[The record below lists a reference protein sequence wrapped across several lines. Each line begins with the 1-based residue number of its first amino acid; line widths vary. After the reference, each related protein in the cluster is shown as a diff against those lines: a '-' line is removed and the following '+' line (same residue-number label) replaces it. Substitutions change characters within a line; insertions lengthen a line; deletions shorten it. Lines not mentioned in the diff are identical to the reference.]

1 MTTPDSARKFLVSV
15 LGFIRERKLLVAA
28 IAVVLGVALSWL
40 IHLPT
45 GYSGHAHPSQAI
57 STDFSSG
64 FSVAWEMTSKDL
76 GVDEPVVATTRVDGV
91 LVAVTGKKDG
101 SSKGATTF
109 SGTLIGIDPSGST
122 PTVLW
127 RHEFN
132 SESDTFFTWDDS
144 IIAGGETIRASDGT
158 VTATWDT
165 PLPTTVGYD
174 HDPGSPRVVLSPS
187 SHPSWGAV
195 AGFIPVTWPV
205 VVTCT
210 SIYNSTT
217 GGRDEEPSC
226 TGWHK
231 DGTQAWNYAL
241 TRNADGQTVHPTV
254 ISTANSHLILWH
266 YDNDHPYLDSFLS
279 LTDGSVTDLG
289 VAFSGYLSIDSIDA
303 TSNIYATSDGWLV
316 YGSIYA
322 HFEDGDI
329 AVLNPDGSL
338 REMMTLT
345 TNSLSWSTFIT
356 TTCVDADGYTVR
368 PTTEQSLTALRT
380 GRGWTPMCYGVE
392 SNRPDSSTYAL
403 NGRAFLAP
411 DEDGTPTDT
420 HYKQGSFFS
429 TDGSLIL
436 GIQSIESD
444 KKNSTKEEA
453 PALYYS
459 RSGVK
464 IASLSQ
470 VGARSAQPF
479 YDDLLIASP
488 AHPDSWL
495 ARQRSF
501 LGTYPHPDTVLMGIT
516 PRRAS

>member
-1 MTTPDSARKFLVSV
+1 MTAPDSERNFLVSM

-28 IAVVLGVALSWL
+28 IAVVLGIGLSWL

-45 GYSGHAHPSQAI
+45 GYSGRAHPSQAI

-76 GVDEPVVATTRVDGV
+76 GVDGPIAATTRVDGV

-101 SSKGATTF
+101 SSKGATTS

-132 SESDTFFTWDDS
+132 SESDTLFTWDDS

-158 VTATWDT
+158 VTATWDS

-174 HDPGSPRVVLSPS
+174 HDLGSPRVLSPS
-187 SHPSWGAV
+187 RPSWGDGASFV
-195 AGFIPVTWPV
+195 PITWPV

-210 SIYNSTT
+210 PIDDSQE
-217 GGRDEEPSC
+217 GDRDEGPSC

-231 DGTQAWNYAL
+231 DGTQAWNYAV
-241 TRNADGQTVHPTV
+241 TRNADRLTVQPTGV
-254 ISTANSHLILWH
+254 ATVDDHLIVGH
-266 YDNDHPYLDSFLS
+266 SENDYDLYVDSFLS
-279 LTDGSVTDLG
+279 LVDGSVTDLD
-289 VAFSGYLSIDSIDA
+289 VPFSGRISID
-303 TSNIYATSDGWLV
+303 NVYATSDGWIINGMGYSQL
-316 YGSIYA
+316 
-322 HFEDGDI
+322 EDGDI

-338 REMMTLT
+338 REMVTLT
-345 TNSLSWSTFIT
+345 TNSLQWQTLSNTMCT
-356 TTCVDADGYTVR
+356 DADGQAVQ
-368 PTTEQSLTALRT
+368 PTTEQALAALRT
-380 GRGWTPMCYGVE
+380 GHGWTPMC
-392 SNRPDSSTYAL
+392 SNVVTSGSGSSIYAL
-403 NGRAFLAP
+403 NGRWFLAA
-411 DEDGTPTDT
+411 DEDGTPT
-420 HYKQGSFFS
+420 YAEYEQGAFLSA
-429 TDGSLIL
+429 DGSLIL

-459 RSGVK
+459 RSGVT

-479 YDDLLIASP
+479 YDDLLIATP
-488 AHPDSWL
+488 VP
-495 ARQRSF
+495 QRNFF
-501 LGTYPHPDTVLMGIT
+501 LRYLGGYPHPDTVLMGIT
-516 PRRAS
+516 PKRAG

>member
-1 MTTPDSARKFLVSV
+1 MTAPDSARNFLVSV

-28 IAVVLGVALSWL
+28 IAVVLGIGLSWL

-76 GVDEPVVATTRVDGV
+76 GVDGPVVATTRVDGV

-132 SESDTFFTWDDS
+132 SESGTLFTWDDS

-174 HDPGSPRVVLSPS
+174 HDRGSPRVLFPR
-187 SHPSWGAV
+187 PSWGDGASFV
-195 AGFIPVTWPV
+195 PITSSV

-210 SIYNSTT
+210 PINDSRSGDRNE
-217 GGRDEEPSC
+217 GPSC

-231 DGTQAWNYAL
+231 DGTQAWNYAV
-241 TRNADGQTVHPTV
+241 TRNADGQTVKPTGV
-254 ISTANSHLILWH
+254 ATVDDHLIVGH
-266 YDNDHPYLDSFLS
+266 SENDYDLYVDSFLS
-279 LTDGSVTDLG
+279 LVDGSVTDLD
-289 VAFSGYLSIDSIDA
+289 VPFSGRISID
-303 TSNIYATSDGWLV
+303 NVYATSDGWIINGMGYSQL
-316 YGSIYA
+316 
-322 HFEDGDI
+322 EDGDI

-338 REMMTLT
+338 REMVTLT
-345 TNSLSWSTFIT
+345 TNSLQWQTLSNTMCT
-356 TTCVDADGYTVR
+356 DADGQAVQ
-368 PTTEQSLTALRT
+368 PTTEQALAALRT
-380 GRGWTPMCYGVE
+380 GHGWTPMC
-392 SNRPDSSTYAL
+392 SNVVTSGSGSSIYAL
-403 NGRAFLAP
+403 NGRWFLAA
-411 DEDGTPTDT
+411 DEDGTPTYT
-420 HYKQGSFFS
+420 EYEQGSFFS

-436 GIQSIESD
+436 GIQSIKSD
-444 KKNSTKEEA
+444 EKNSTKEEA

-459 RSGVK
+459 RSGVT

-479 YDDLLIASP
+479 YDDLLIATP
-488 AHPDSWL
+488 VP
-495 ARQRSF
+495 QRNIF
-501 LGTYPHPDTVLMGIT
+501 LRYLGTYPHPDTVLMGIT
-516 PRRAS
+516 PKRAG

>member
-1 MTTPDSARKFLVSV
+1 MTAPDSARNFLVSV

-28 IAVVLGVALSWL
+28 IAVVLGIGLSWL

-76 GVDEPVVATTRVDGV
+76 GVDGPVVATTRVDGV

-132 SESDTFFTWDDS
+132 SESGTLFTWDDS

-174 HDPGSPRVVLSPS
+174 HDRGSPRVLFPR
-187 SHPSWGAV
+187 PSWGDGGSFV
-195 AGFIPVTWPV
+195 PITSSV

-210 SIYNSTT
+210 PINDSRSGDRNE
-217 GGRDEEPSC
+217 GPSC

-231 DGTQAWNYAL
+231 DGTQAWNYAV
-241 TRNADGQTVHPTV
+241 TRNADGQTVKPTGV
-254 ISTANSHLILWH
+254 ATVDDHLIVGH
-266 YDNDHPYLDSFLS
+266 SENDYDLYVDSFLS
-279 LTDGSVTDLG
+279 LVDGSVTDLD
-289 VAFSGYLSIDSIDA
+289 VPFSGRISID
-303 TSNIYATSDGWLV
+303 NVYATSDGWIINGMGYSQL
-316 YGSIYA
+316 
-322 HFEDGDI
+322 EDGDI

-338 REMMTLT
+338 REMVTLT
-345 TNSLSWSTFIT
+345 TNSLQWQTLSNTMCT
-356 TTCVDADGYTVR
+356 DADGQAVQ
-368 PTTEQSLTALRT
+368 PTTEQALAALRT
-380 GRGWTPMCYGVE
+380 GHGWTPMC
-392 SNRPDSSTYAL
+392 SNVVTSGSGSSIYAL
-403 NGRAFLAP
+403 NGRWFLAA
-411 DEDGTPTDT
+411 DEDGTPTYT
-420 HYKQGSFFS
+420 EYEQGSFFS

-436 GIQSIESD
+436 SVPKKSVVKDFD
-444 KKNSTKEEA
+444 KDNIPT
-453 PALYYS
+453 LHFT
-459 RSGVK
+459 RSGKQV
-464 IASLSQ
+464 ASLSQ

-479 YDDLLIASP
+479 YDDLLIATP
-488 AHPDSWL
+488 VPK
-495 ARQRSF
+495 RNIF
-501 LGTYPHPDTVLMGIT
+501 LRYLGGYPHPDTVLMGIT

>member
-1 MTTPDSARKFLVSV
+1 MTAPDSARKFLVSV
-15 LGFIRERKLLVAA
+15 LGFIRERKLLVAT
-28 IAVVLGVALSWL
+28 IAVVLGIGLSWL

-45 GYSGHAHPSQAI
+45 GYSGRAHPSQAI

-76 GVDEPVVATTRVDGV
+76 GVDGPVVATTRVDGV

-132 SESDTFFTWDDS
+132 SESDTLFTWDDS

-165 PLPTTVGYD
+165 PLPTTLGYD
-174 HDPGSPRVVLSPS
+174 HDRNSPRVLFPR
-187 SHPSWGAV
+187 PSWGDGGSFV
-195 AGFIPVTWPV
+195 PITSSV

-210 SIYNSTT
+210 PIDDSGSGDRNEGT
-217 GGRDEEPSC
+217 SC

-231 DGTQAWNYAL
+231 DGTQAWNYAV
-241 TRNADGQTVHPTV
+241 TRNADGQTVKPTGV
-254 ISTANSHLILWH
+254 ATADGHLIVGH
-266 YDNDHPYLDSFLS
+266 SENDYDLYVDSFLS
-279 LTDGSVTDLG
+279 LVDGSVTDLG
-289 VAFSGYLSIDSIDA
+289 VAFSGSLGID
-303 TSNIYATSDGWLV
+303 NVYATSDGWIINGMSYSQL
-316 YGSIYA
+316 
-322 HFEDGDI
+322 EDDDI

-345 TNSLSWSTFIT
+345 TNSLWWRTLIT
-356 TTCVDADGYTVR
+356 TTCTDTDGQAVQ
-368 PTTEQSLTALRT
+368 PTTEQALAALRT
-380 GRGWTPMCYGVE
+380 GHGWTPMC
-392 SNRPDSSTYAL
+392 SNVVRSGSGSSIYAL
-403 NGRAFLAP
+403 NGRWFLAA
-411 DEDGTPTDT
+411 DEDGTPTYT
-420 HYKQGSFFS
+420 EYEQGSFFS

-444 KKNSTKEEA
+444 KKSSTKEDG
-453 PALYYS
+453 PPLYYS
-459 RSGVK
+459 QSGVK

-470 VGARSAQPF
+470 VGARTAQPF
-479 YDDLLIASP
+479 YDDLLIATP
-488 AHPDSWL
+488 VPK
-495 ARQRSF
+495 RNIF
-501 LGTYPHPDTVLMGIT
+501 LRYLGGYPHPDTVLMGIT
-516 PRRAS
+516 PKRAS

>member
-1 MTTPDSARKFLVSV
+1 MTAPDSARKFLVSV

-28 IAVVLGVALSWL
+28 IAVVLGIGLSWL

-45 GYSGHAHPSQAI
+45 GYSGRAHPSQAI

-76 GVDEPVVATTRVDGV
+76 GVDGPVVATTRVDGV

-109 SGTLIGIDPSGST
+109 SGTLIGIDPSGSA
-122 PTVLW
+122 PVVLW

-174 HDPGSPRVVLSPS
+174 HDPSSPRVVLSP

-241 TRNADGQTVHPTV
+241 TGNADGQTVHPTV
-254 ISTANSHLILWH
+254 ISTANSHLIVWH

-479 YDDLLIASP
+479 YDDLLIATP
-488 AHPDSWL
+488 VPK
-495 ARQRSF
+495 RNVF
-501 LGTYPHPDTVLMGIT
+501 LRYLGGYPHPDTVLMGIT

>member
-1 MTTPDSARKFLVSV
+1 MTAPDSARKFLVSV

-28 IAVVLGVALSWL
+28 IAVVLGIGLSWL

-45 GYSGHAHPSQAI
+45 GYSGRAHASQTL

-76 GVDEPVVATTRVDGV
+76 GVDGPIAATTRVDGV

-101 SSKGATTF
+101 SSKGATTS

-132 SESDTFFTWDDS
+132 SESDTLFTWDDS

-174 HDPGSPRVVLSPS
+174 HNLHSPRVLSPS
-187 SHPSWGAV
+187 RPSWRDGGSFV
-195 AGFIPVTWPV
+195 PITSSV

-210 SIYNSTT
+210 SIDDSRS
-217 GGRDEEPSC
+217 GDRDEGPSC

-241 TRNADGQTVHPTV
+241 TRNADRQRVQPTF
-254 ISTANSHLILWH
+254 ITTTNSHLIVGY
-266 YDNDHPYLDSFLS
+266 YDKDHPYLDSFLS
-279 LTDGSVTDLG
+279 LIDGSVTDLG
-289 VAFSGYLSIDSIDA
+289 VAFSGHLSIDSIYA
-303 TSNIYATSDGWLV
+303 TSEIYATSDGWLLN
-316 YGSIYA
+316 GMDYA
-322 HFEDGDI
+322 QFEDGDI

-345 TNSLSWSTFIT
+345 TNSLSWRTFIT

-380 GRGWTPMCYGVE
+380 GHGWTPMCYGVE
-392 SNRPDSSTYAL
+392 SNRPDSSIYAL
-403 NGRAFLAP
+403 NGRNFLAP
-411 DEDGTPTDT
+411 DEDGIPTDT

-470 VGARSAQPF
+470 VGARTAQPF
-479 YDDLLIASP
+479 YDDLLIATP
-488 AHPDSWL
+488 VPK
-495 ARQRSF
+495 RNVF
-501 LGTYPHPDTVLMGIT
+501 LRYLGGYPHPDTVLMGIT
-516 PRRAS
+516 PKRAS

>member
-28 IAVVLGVALSWL
+28 IAVVLGIGLSWL

-45 GYSGHAHPSQAI
+45 GYSGRAHPSQAI

-76 GVDEPVVATTRVDGV
+76 GVDGPVVATTRVDGV

-132 SESDTFFTWDDS
+132 SESDTLFTWDDS

-174 HDPGSPRVVLSPS
+174 HDLGSPHVVLSPS
-187 SHPSWGAV
+187 HPSRGAV
-195 AGFIPVTWPV
+195 ASFIPVTWPV

-254 ISTANSHLILWH
+254 ISTANSHLIVWH

-316 YGSIYA
+316 YGMIYA
-322 HFEDGDI
+322 QFEDGDI

-338 REMMTLT
+338 REMTTLT
-345 TNSLSWSTFIT
+345 TNSLSWRTFIT
-356 TTCVDADGYTVR
+356 TMCVDADGYTVR
-368 PTTEQSLTALRT
+368 PTTEQALTALRT
-380 GRGWTPMCYGVE
+380 GQGWTPMCYGAE
-392 SNRPDSSTYAL
+392 SNRPDSSIYAL
-403 NGRAFLAP
+403 NGRNFLAP

-420 HYKQGSFFS
+420 HYEQGSFFS

-436 GIQSIESD
+436 SVPKKSVVKDFD
-444 KKNSTKEEA
+444 KDDIPTLHFTS
-453 PALYYS
+453 
-459 RSGVK
+459 SGKQV
-464 IASLSQ
+464 ASLSQ

-479 YDDLLIASP
+479 YDDLLIATP
-488 AHPDSWL
+488 VPK
-495 ARQRSF
+495 RNVF
-501 LGTYPHPDTVLMGIT
+501 LRYLGGYPHPDTVLMGIT
-516 PRRAS
+516 PKRAS

>member
-1 MTTPDSARKFLVSV
+1 MTAPDSARNFLVSV

-28 IAVVLGVALSWL
+28 IAVVLGIGLSWL

-76 GVDEPVVATTRVDGV
+76 GVDGPVVATTRVDGV
-91 LVAVTGKKDG
+91 LVAVTGKKDR

-132 SESDTFFTWDDS
+132 SESDTLFTWDDS
-144 IIAGGETIRASDGT
+144 IVAGGETIRASDGT

-174 HDPGSPRVVLSPS
+174 HDRNSPRVVFPR
-187 SHPSWGAV
+187 PSWGDGASFV
-195 AGFIPVTWPV
+195 PITSSV

-210 SIYNSTT
+210 PIDDSRS
-217 GGRDEEPSC
+217 GDRDEGPSC

-231 DGTQAWNYAL
+231 DGTQAWNYAV
-241 TRNADGQTVHPTV
+241 TRNADRLTVQPTGV
-254 ISTANSHLILWH
+254 ATVDDHLIVGH
-266 YDNDHPYLDSFLS
+266 YEKGYDLYVDSFLS
-279 LTDGSVTDLG
+279 LVDGSVTDLG
-289 VAFSGYLSIDSIDA
+289 VAFSGHLSIDDV
-303 TSNIYATSDGWLV
+303 YATSDGWIINGMSYSQL
-316 YGSIYA
+316 
-322 HFEDGDI
+322 EDGDI

-345 TNSLSWSTFIT
+345 TNALRWQTLSNTM
-356 TTCVDADGYTVR
+356 CMDADGQAVQ
-368 PTTEQSLTALRT
+368 PTTEQALAALRT
-380 GRGWTPMCYGVE
+380 GHGWTPMC
-392 SNRPDSSTYAL
+392 SNVVRSGSGSSIYAL
-403 NGRAFLAP
+403 NGKAFLAP

-420 HYKQGSFFS
+420 NYEQGSFFS

-436 GIQSIESD
+436 SVPKKSVVKDFD
-444 KKNSTKEEA
+444 KDDIPT
-453 PALYYS
+453 LHFT
-459 RSGVK
+459 RSGKQV
-464 IASLSQ
+464 ASLSQ

-479 YDDLLIASP
+479 YDDLLIATP
-488 AHPDSWL
+488 VPK
-495 ARQRSF
+495 RNIF
-501 LGTYPHPDTVLMGIT
+501 LRYLGGYPHPDTVLMGIT

>member
-1 MTTPDSARKFLVSV
+1 MTAPDSARKFLVSV

-28 IAVVLGVALSWL
+28 IAVVLGIGLSWL

-45 GYSGHAHPSQAI
+45 GYSGRAHPSQAI

-76 GVDEPVVATTRVDGV
+76 GVDGPIAATTRVDGV

-101 SSKGATTF
+101 SAKGATTS

-132 SESDTFFTWDDS
+132 SESDTLFTWDDS

-165 PLPTTVGYD
+165 PLPTTLGYD
-174 HDPGSPRVVLSPS
+174 HDRNSPRVLFPS
-187 SHPSWGAV
+187 RPSWRDGGSFV
-195 AGFIPVTWPV
+195 PVTSSV

-210 SIYNSTT
+210 SINDSRW
-217 GGRDEEPSC
+217 GDRDEGPSC

-241 TRNADGQTVHPTV
+241 TRNADGLTVQPTGV
-254 ISTANSHLILWH
+254 ATVDDHLIVGH
-266 YDNDHPYLDSFLS
+266 YEEAYDLRVDSFLS
-279 LTDGSVTDLG
+279 LVDGSVTDLG
-289 VAFSGYLSIDSIDA
+289 VAFSGHLSIDDV
-303 TSNIYATSDGWLV
+303 YATSDGWIINGMSYSQL
-316 YGSIYA
+316 
-322 HFEDGDI
+322 EDDDI

-345 TNSLSWSTFIT
+345 TNALRWQTLSNTM
-356 TTCVDADGYTVR
+356 CMDADGQAVQ
-368 PTTEQSLTALRT
+368 PTTEQALAALRT
-380 GRGWTPMCYGVE
+380 GHGWTPMC
-392 SNRPDSSTYAL
+392 SNVVRSGPDSSIYAL
-403 NGRAFLAP
+403 NGKAFLAP

-420 HYKQGSFFS
+420 NYEQGSFFS

-436 GIQSIESD
+436 SVPKKSVVKDFD
-444 KKNSTKEEA
+444 KDDIPT
-453 PALYYS
+453 LHFT
-459 RSGVK
+459 RSGKQV
-464 IASLSQ
+464 ASLSQ

-479 YDDLLIASP
+479 YDDLLIATP
-488 AHPDSWL
+488 VPK
-495 ARQRSF
+495 RNIF
-501 LGTYPHPDTVLMGIT
+501 LRYLGGYPHPDTVLMGIT

>member
-1 MTTPDSARKFLVSV
+1 MTAPDSARNFLVSV

-28 IAVVLGVALSWL
+28 IAVVLGIGLSWL

-76 GVDEPVVATTRVDGV
+76 GVDGPVVATTRVDGV

-132 SESDTFFTWDDS
+132 SESGTLFTWDDS

-174 HDPGSPRVVLSPS
+174 HDRGSPRVLFPR
-187 SHPSWGAV
+187 PSWGDGGSFV
-195 AGFIPVTWPV
+195 PITSSV

-210 SIYNSTT
+210 PINDSRSGDRNE
-217 GGRDEEPSC
+217 GPSC

-231 DGTQAWNYAL
+231 DGTQAWNYAV
-241 TRNADGQTVHPTV
+241 TRNADGQTVQPTGV
-254 ISTANSHLILWH
+254 ATVDDHLIVGH
-266 YDNDHPYLDSFLS
+266 SENDYDLYVDSFLS
-279 LTDGSVTDLG
+279 LVDGSVTDLD
-289 VAFSGYLSIDSIDA
+289 VPFSGRISID
-303 TSNIYATSDGWLV
+303 NVYATSDGWIINGMGYSQL
-316 YGSIYA
+316 
-322 HFEDGDI
+322 EDGDI

-338 REMMTLT
+338 REMVTLT
-345 TNSLSWSTFIT
+345 TNSLQWQTLSNTMCT
-356 TTCVDADGYTVR
+356 DADGQAVQ
-368 PTTEQSLTALRT
+368 PTTEQALAALRT
-380 GRGWTPMCYGVE
+380 GHGWTPMC
-392 SNRPDSSTYAL
+392 SNVVTSGSGSSIYTL
-403 NGRAFLAP
+403 NGRRFLAP
-411 DEDGTPTDT
+411 DEDGTPTYT
-420 HYKQGSFFS
+420 EYEQGSFFS

-436 GIQSIESD
+436 SVPKKSVVKDFD
-444 KKNSTKEEA
+444 KDDIPT
-453 PALYYS
+453 LHFT
-459 RSGVK
+459 RSGKQV
-464 IASLSQ
+464 ASLAQ

-479 YDDLLIASP
+479 YDDLLIATP
-488 AHPDSWL
+488 VPE
-495 ARQRSF
+495 RNIF
-501 LGTYPHPDTVLMGIT
+501 LRYLGGYPHPDTVLMGIT
-516 PRRAS
+516 PKRAS

>member
-1 MTTPDSARKFLVSV
+1 MTAPDSARNFLVSV

-28 IAVVLGVALSWL
+28 IAVVLGIGLSWL

-76 GVDEPVVATTRVDGV
+76 GVDGPVVATTRVDGV

-132 SESDTFFTWDDS
+132 SESGTLFTWDDS

-174 HDPGSPRVVLSPS
+174 HDRGSPRVLFPR
-187 SHPSWGAV
+187 PSWGDGGSFV
-195 AGFIPVTWPV
+195 PITSSV

-210 SIYNSTT
+210 PINDSRSGDRNE
-217 GGRDEEPSC
+217 GPSC

-231 DGTQAWNYAL
+231 DGTQAWNYAV
-241 TRNADGQTVHPTV
+241 TRNADGQTVKPTGV
-254 ISTANSHLILWH
+254 ATVDDHLIVGH
-266 YDNDHPYLDSFLS
+266 SENDYDLYVDSFLS
-279 LTDGSVTDLG
+279 LADGSVTDLD
-289 VAFSGYLSIDSIDA
+289 VPFSGRISIDDV
-303 TSNIYATSDGWLV
+303 YATSDGWIINGMGYSQL
-316 YGSIYA
+316 
-322 HFEDGDI
+322 EDGDI

-345 TNSLSWSTFIT
+345 TNSLGWRTLIT
-356 TTCVDADGYTVR
+356 TTCTDTDGLAVL
-368 PTTEQSLTALRT
+368 PTAEQALTALRT
-380 GRGWTPMCYGVE
+380 GHGWTPMCSGIVTPR
-392 SNRPDSSTYAL
+392 SGSDLTTL
-403 NGRAFLAP
+403 NGRSFLAA
-411 DEDGTPTDT
+411 DKDGTPTYTD
-420 HYKQGSFFS
+420 YKQGAFLSA
-429 TDGSLIL
+429 DGSLIL

-459 RSGVK
+459 RSGVT

-470 VGARSAQPF
+470 VGAKSAQPF
-479 YDDLLIASP
+479 YDDLLIATP
-488 AHPDSWL
+488 VPERNVFL
-495 ARQRSF
+495 RY

-516 PRRAS
+516 PRRAG

>member
-1 MTTPDSARKFLVSV
+1 MTAPDSARNFLVSV

-28 IAVVLGVALSWL
+28 IAVVLGIGLSWL

-76 GVDEPVVATTRVDGV
+76 GVDGPVVATTRVDGV

-132 SESDTFFTWDDS
+132 SESGTLFTWDDS

-174 HDPGSPRVVLSPS
+174 HDRGSPRVLFPR
-187 SHPSWGAV
+187 PSWGDGGSFV
-195 AGFIPVTWPV
+195 PITSSV

-210 SIYNSTT
+210 PINDSRSGDRNE
-217 GGRDEEPSC
+217 GPSC

-231 DGTQAWNYAL
+231 DGTQAWNYAV
-241 TRNADGQTVHPTV
+241 TRNADGQTVKPTGV
-254 ISTANSHLILWH
+254 ATVDDHLIVGH
-266 YDNDHPYLDSFLS
+266 SENDYDLYVDSFLS
-279 LTDGSVTDLG
+279 LVDGSVTDLD
-289 VAFSGYLSIDSIDA
+289 VPFSGRISID
-303 TSNIYATSDGWLV
+303 NVYATSDGWIINGMGYSQL
-316 YGSIYA
+316 
-322 HFEDGDI
+322 EDGDI

-338 REMMTLT
+338 REMVTLT
-345 TNSLSWSTFIT
+345 TNSLQWQTLSNTMCT
-356 TTCVDADGYTVR
+356 DADGQAVQ
-368 PTTEQSLTALRT
+368 PTTDQALAALRT
-380 GRGWTPMCYGVE
+380 GHGWTPMC
-392 SNRPDSSTYAL
+392 SNVVTSGSGSSIYTL
-403 NGRAFLAP
+403 NGRRFLAP
-411 DEDGTPTDT
+411 DEDGTPTYT
-420 HYKQGSFFS
+420 EYEQGSFFS

-436 GIQSIESD
+436 SVPKKSVVKDFD
-444 KKNSTKEEA
+444 KDDIPT
-453 PALYYS
+453 LHFT
-459 RSGVK
+459 RSGKQV
-464 IASLSQ
+464 ASLAQ

-479 YDDLLIASP
+479 YDDLLIATP
-488 AHPDSWL
+488 VPK
-495 ARQRSF
+495 RNIF
-501 LGTYPHPDTVLMGIT
+501 LRYLGGYPHPDTVLMGIT
-516 PRRAS
+516 PKRAG

>member
-1 MTTPDSARKFLVSV
+1 MTAPDSARKFLVSV

-28 IAVVLGVALSWL
+28 IAVVLGIGLSWL

-45 GYSGHAHPSQAI
+45 GYSGRAHPSQAI

-76 GVDEPVVATTRVDGV
+76 GVDGPIAATTRVDGV

-109 SGTLIGIDPSGST
+109 SGTLIGIDPSGSA
-122 PTVLW
+122 PAVLW

-132 SESDTFFTWDDS
+132 SESDTLFTWDDS

-174 HDPGSPRVVLSPS
+174 HDRNSPRVVFPR
-187 SHPSWGAV
+187 PSWGDGASFV
-195 AGFIPVTWPV
+195 PITSSV

-210 SIYNSTT
+210 PIDDSRS
-217 GGRDEEPSC
+217 GDRDEGPSC

-231 DGTQAWNYAL
+231 DGTQAWNYAV
-241 TRNADGQTVHPTV
+241 TRNADRLTVQPTGV
-254 ISTANSHLILWH
+254 ATVDDHLIVGH
-266 YDNDHPYLDSFLS
+266 YEEAYDLRVDSFLS
-279 LTDGSVTDLG
+279 LVDGSVTDLD
-289 VAFSGYLSIDSIDA
+289 VPFSGSLGID
-303 TSNIYATSDGWLV
+303 NVYATSDGWIINGMSYSQL
-316 YGSIYA
+316 
-322 HFEDGDI
+322 EDGDI

-345 TNSLSWSTFIT
+345 TNALRWQTLSNTM
-356 TTCVDADGYTVR
+356 CMDADGQAVQ
-368 PTTEQSLTALRT
+368 PTTEQALAALRT
-380 GRGWTPMCYGVE
+380 GHGWTPMC
-392 SNRPDSSTYAL
+392 SNVVRSGPDSSIYAL
-403 NGRAFLAP
+403 NGKAFLAP

-420 HYKQGSFFS
+420 NYEQGSFFS

-436 GIQSIESD
+436 SVPKKSVVKDFD
-444 KKNSTKEEA
+444 KDDIPT
-453 PALYYS
+453 LHFT
-459 RSGVK
+459 RSGKQV
-464 IASLSQ
+464 ASLSQ

-479 YDDLLIASP
+479 YDDLLIATP
-488 AHPDSWL
+488 VPK
-495 ARQRSF
+495 RNIF
-501 LGTYPHPDTVLMGIT
+501 LRYLGGYPHPDTVLMGIT

>member
-1 MTTPDSARKFLVSV
+1 MTAPDSARNFLVSV
-15 LGFIRERKLLVAA
+15 LGFIRERKLLVTA
-28 IAVVLGVALSWL
+28 IAVVLGIGLSWL

-76 GVDEPVVATTRVDGV
+76 GVDGPVVATTRVDGV

-132 SESDTFFTWDDS
+132 SESDTLFTWDDS

-158 VTATWDT
+158 VTATWDS

-174 HDPGSPRVVLSPS
+174 HDLGSPRVLFPS
-187 SHPSWGAV
+187 RPSWRDG
-195 AGFIPVTWPV
+195 AGFVPITWPV

-210 SIYNSTT
+210 SIDDSRS
-217 GGRDEEPSC
+217 GDRDEGPSC

-231 DGTQAWNYAL
+231 DGTQAWNYAV
-241 TRNADGQTVHPTV
+241 TRNADGQTVQPTGV
-254 ISTANSHLILWH
+254 ATVDDHLIVGH
-266 YDNDHPYLDSFLS
+266 SENDYDLYVDSFLS
-279 LTDGSVTDLG
+279 LVDGSVTDLD
-289 VAFSGYLSIDSIDA
+289 VPFSGRISID
-303 TSNIYATSDGWLV
+303 NVYATSDGWIINGMGYSQL
-316 YGSIYA
+316 
-322 HFEDGDI
+322 EDGDI

-338 REMMTLT
+338 REMVTLT
-345 TNSLSWSTFIT
+345 TNSLQWQTLSNTMCT
-356 TTCVDADGYTVR
+356 DADGQAVQ
-368 PTTEQSLTALRT
+368 PTTEQALAALRT
-380 GRGWTPMCYGVE
+380 GHGWTPMC
-392 SNRPDSSTYAL
+392 SNVVTSGSGSSIYAL
-403 NGRAFLAP
+403 NGRWFLAA
-411 DEDGTPTDT
+411 DEDGTPT
-420 HYKQGSFFS
+420 YAEYEQGAFLSA
-429 TDGSLIL
+429 DGSLIL

-459 RSGVK
+459 RSGVT

-479 YDDLLIASP
+479 YDDLLIATP
-488 AHPDSWL
+488 VP
-495 ARQRSF
+495 QRNIF
-501 LGTYPHPDTVLMGIT
+501 LRYLGTYPHPDTVLMGIT
-516 PRRAS
+516 PKRAG

>member
-1 MTTPDSARKFLVSV
+1 MTAPDSARKFLVSV

-28 IAVVLGVALSWL
+28 IAVVLGIGLSWL

-76 GVDEPVVATTRVDGV
+76 GVDGPVVATTRVDGV

-132 SESDTFFTWDDS
+132 SESGTLFTWDDS

-174 HDPGSPRVVLSPS
+174 HDRGSPRVLFPR
-187 SHPSWGAV
+187 PSWGDGGSFV
-195 AGFIPVTWPV
+195 PITSSV

-210 SIYNSTT
+210 PINDSRSGDRNE
-217 GGRDEEPSC
+217 GPSC

-231 DGTQAWNYAL
+231 DGTQAWNYAV
-241 TRNADGQTVHPTV
+241 TRNADRLTVQPTGV
-254 ISTANSHLILWH
+254 ATVDDHLIVGH
-266 YDNDHPYLDSFLS
+266 YDNDRLYVDSFLS
-279 LTDGSVTDLG
+279 LIDGSVTDLG
-289 VAFSGYLSIDSIDA
+289 VAFSGRLYVDSIYA
-303 TSNIYATSDGWLV
+303 TSNTYATSDGWLV
-316 YGSIYA
+316 NGMNDA
-322 HFEDGDI
+322 QPEDGDVT
-329 AVLNPDGSL
+329 VLNPDGSL

-345 TNSLSWSTFIT
+345 TNSLWWRTFIT
-356 TTCVDADGYTVR
+356 TTCVDADGQAVQ
-368 PTTEQSLTALRT
+368 PTTEQALAALRT
-380 GRGWTPMCYGVE
+380 GHGWTPMC
-392 SNRPDSSTYAL
+392 SNVVTSGSGSSIYAL
-403 NGRAFLAP
+403 NGRWFLTA
-411 DEDGTPTDT
+411 DEDGTPT
-420 HYKQGSFFS
+420 YAEYEQGAFLSA
-429 TDGSLIL
+429 DGSLIL
-436 GIQSIESD
+436 GIQSIKSD
-444 KKNSTKEEA
+444 EKNSTKEEA

-459 RSGVK
+459 RSGVT

-479 YDDLLIASP
+479 YDDLLIATP
-488 AHPDSWL
+488 VP
-495 ARQRSF
+495 QRNFF
-501 LGTYPHPDTVLMGIT
+501 LRYLGGYPHPDTVLMGIT
-516 PRRAS
+516 PKRAG

>member
-1 MTTPDSARKFLVSV
+1 MTAPDSARKFLVSV

-28 IAVVLGVALSWL
+28 IAVVLGIGLSWL

-45 GYSGHAHPSQAI
+45 GYSGRAHPSQAI

-76 GVDEPVVATTRVDGV
+76 GVDGPIAATTRVDGV

-109 SGTLIGIDPSGST
+109 SGTLIGIDPSGSA
-122 PTVLW
+122 PAVLW

-132 SESDTFFTWDDS
+132 SESDTLFTWDDS

-174 HDPGSPRVVLSPS
+174 HDRNSPRVVFPR
-187 SHPSWGAV
+187 PSWGDGASFV
-195 AGFIPVTWPV
+195 PITSSV

-210 SIYNSTT
+210 PIDDSRS
-217 GGRDEEPSC
+217 GDRDEGPSC

-231 DGTQAWNYAL
+231 DGTPAWNYAV
-241 TRNADGQTVHPTV
+241 TRNADRLTVQPTGV
-254 ISTANSHLILWH
+254 ATVDDHLIVGH
-266 YDNDHPYLDSFLS
+266 YEKGYDLYVDSFLS
-279 LTDGSVTDLG
+279 LVDGSVTDLG
-289 VAFSGYLSIDSIDA
+289 VAFSGHLSIDDV
-303 TSNIYATSDGWLV
+303 YATSDGWIINGMSYSQL
-316 YGSIYA
+316 
-322 HFEDGDI
+322 EDGDI

-345 TNSLSWSTFIT
+345 TNALRWQTLSNTM
-356 TTCVDADGYTVR
+356 CMDADGQAVQ
-368 PTTEQSLTALRT
+368 PTTEQALAALRT
-380 GRGWTPMCYGVE
+380 GHGWTPMC
-392 SNRPDSSTYAL
+392 SNVVRSGSGSSIYAL
-403 NGRAFLAP
+403 NGKAFLAP

-420 HYKQGSFFS
+420 NYEQGSFFS

-436 GIQSIESD
+436 SVPKKSVVKDFD
-444 KKNSTKEEA
+444 KDDIPT
-453 PALYYS
+453 LHFT
-459 RSGVK
+459 RSGKQV
-464 IASLSQ
+464 ASLSQ

-479 YDDLLIASP
+479 YDDLLIATP
-488 AHPDSWL
+488 VPK
-495 ARQRSF
+495 RNIF
-501 LGTYPHPDTVLMGIT
+501 LRYLGGYPHPDTVLMGIT